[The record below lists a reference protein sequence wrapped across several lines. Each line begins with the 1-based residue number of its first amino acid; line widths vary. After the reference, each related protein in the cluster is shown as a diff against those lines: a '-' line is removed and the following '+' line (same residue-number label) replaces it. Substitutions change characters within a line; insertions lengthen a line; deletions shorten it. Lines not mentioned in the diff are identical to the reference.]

1 MEKIDNNKDNKDNKD
16 IKKNEGKIN
25 RSESSRRT
33 EIFGVERRPSYV
45 ISRQTQ
51 EFYDF
56 YTRRKFRGLSKYE
69 LFSKMFKIAQKK
81 DDVGYIA
88 QFALQVERESIAA
101 DDFIVATID
110 KAFSEDEIEDEE
122 NEEASKVEKEDLN
135 KERKKVE
142 KNKEHIKENTELINE
157 LREEIKEL
165 KKTIKEL
172 SKEQKNIDTRLKNKA
187 KKQN

>member
-1 MEKIDNNKDNKDNKD
+1 MKEINRNKNYRSVKN
-16 IKKNEGKIN
+16 IKKNEAKSN
-25 RSESSRRT
+25 RPEASRRT

-81 DDVGYIA
+81 DDLGYVA
-88 QFALQVERESIAA
+88 QFALQVERESITA

-110 KAFSEDEIEDEE
+110 KAFSEGEIEDEE
-122 NEEASKVEKEDLN
+122 REEIDKAEQEDLDKESEKVEGN
-135 KERKKVE
+135 QE
-142 KNKEHIKENTELINE
+142 KIRENNELINN
-157 LREEIKEL
+157 LQEEIKEL

-172 SKEQKNIDTRLKNKA
+172 TKEQKNINTKLKNKA
-187 KKQN
+187 KK